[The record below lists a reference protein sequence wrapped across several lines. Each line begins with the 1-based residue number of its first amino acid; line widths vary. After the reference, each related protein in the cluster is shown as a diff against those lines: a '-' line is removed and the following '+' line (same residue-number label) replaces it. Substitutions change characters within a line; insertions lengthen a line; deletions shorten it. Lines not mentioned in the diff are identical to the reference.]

1 MTTENKLFKPNF
13 DKPLFTITIQ
23 VFENCAKVG
32 VAPEN
37 GREVGYHEVIG
48 ALEAQK
54 NHFIFC
60 QREAN
65 IKAGK
70 LLKKTKPRPTG
81 K

>member
-13 DKPLFTITIQ
+13 DKLLFTITIE
-23 VFENCAKVG
+23 VFENCAKLAIG
-32 VAPEN
+32 NKN
-37 GREVGYHEVIG
+37 GSDINYHQAIG
-48 ALEAQK
+48 ALETQK
-54 NHFIFC
+54 HNLIFL

-65 IKAGK
+65 IKAAK